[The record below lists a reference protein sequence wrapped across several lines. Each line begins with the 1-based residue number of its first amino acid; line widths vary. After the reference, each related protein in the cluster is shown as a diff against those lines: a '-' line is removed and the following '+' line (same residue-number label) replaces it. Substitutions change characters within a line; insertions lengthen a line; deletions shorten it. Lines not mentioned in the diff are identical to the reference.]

1 MLPKTS
7 TYVKNYD
14 GLTKWMY
21 FLIKDD
27 NLLKKYNIVWDKF
40 SVDIKKE
47 FNSKPVYYKIFL
59 KTKIKSY
66 GHEVTDFYHKEI
78 PKLNSSYAC
87 LAVIGSDSALNKDGN
102 YYLQVFLKKYKYVKK
117 GY

>member
-21 FLIKDD
+21 VLIEDD
-27 NLLKKYNIVWDKF
+27 NLLEKYNIIWDKF
-40 SVDIKKE
+40 SADIKKE
-47 FNSKPVYYKIFL
+47 FNSKPVYYKILL

-78 PKLNSSYAC
+78 PKLKSSYAY
-87 LAVIGSDSALNKDGN
+87 LAVIGSDSALKKDGN
-102 YYLQVFLKKYKYVKK
+102 FYLQVFLKKYKYVKK